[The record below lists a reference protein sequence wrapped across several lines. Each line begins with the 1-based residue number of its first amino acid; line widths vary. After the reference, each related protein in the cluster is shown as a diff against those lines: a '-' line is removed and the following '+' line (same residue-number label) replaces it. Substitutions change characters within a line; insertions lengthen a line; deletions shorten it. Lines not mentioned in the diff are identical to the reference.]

1 MVTAYS
7 KIAFP
12 DYFSKCLKL
21 DSHASVA
28 PIEQIVNN
36 RKSGKWRMPDLQ
48 RNPDTWSSE
57 QASKLIISIIEGRA
71 THNTIT
77 LNKVTTNGIVYYEI
91 IDGGHR
97 IVTLVSFMNDEIEV
111 TEQLEN
117 GEIVSFKYSDMD
129 DEAKDHF
136 YYKQFA
142 TATYTNLS
150 EPNKAKIFAELN
162 SGKVV
167 STGEYINS
175 KIMLEDHYYIRL
187 ISKFFYEN
195 EKRRQIFEKVTRTNT
210 MVLGHLPI
218 LLLMYG
224 NIFFSNEKKK
234 QETEC
239 PTARDKVDKRLDLL
253 SSFRMQDHQKQW
265 KGIEKRMSKNLE
277 CFYWMLE
284 SNQTS
289 PINKYD
295 IMSMNLLLCECP
307 DTSTE
312 DMVRFLRKTRSSDD
326 LKRRW
331 MLKNDRINNEARDK
345 TNPCKIHKIRT
356 RVEIAKNWFA
366 ENPYHVH
373 T

>member
-36 RKSGKWRMPDLQ
+36 KKSGKWRMPALQ

-150 EPNKAKIFAELN
+150 EPEKAKIFAELN

-167 STGEYINS
+167 SAGEYLNS
-175 KIMLEDHYYIRL
+175 KIMLEEHYYIRL
-187 ISKFFYEN
+187 ISEFFYED
-195 EKRRQIFEKVTRTNT
+195 EKRQQIFEKVTKTNT
-210 MVLGHLPI
+210 MELGHLPI

-224 NIFFSNEKKK
+224 NLFFSNEKKK
-234 QETEC
+234 QETQC
-239 PTARDKVDKRLDLL
+239 PTTRDKVNARLDLL
-253 SSFRMQDHQKQW
+253 TSFRRNDHQKNW
-265 KGIEKRMSKNLE
+265 KIIEKLMSKNVE
-277 CFYWMLE
+277 CLYWMMG
-284 SNQTS
+284 STKKS
-289 PINKYD
+289 PVNKYD
-295 IMSMNLLLCECP
+295 IMAMNLLLCECP
-307 DTSTE
+307 DTSVE
-312 DMVRFLRKTRSSDD
+312 DMVRFLKETRSSDN

-331 MLKNDRINNEARDK
+331 MLKNDEGKNELKGQNTCDVD
-345 TNPCKIHKIRT
+345 HIRP
-356 RVEIAKNWFA
+356 RVEMAKNWLA
-366 ENPYHVH
+366 ENP
-373 T
+373 TPSN